1 MRHKRSGLVTW
12 AAAQGAPNAV
22 ELLVSAGFDVN
33 ALGRSDIPSNE
44 PWHTALHVAAETG
57 NLALAQTL
65 LALGA
70 DPDIPDKH
78 YRSTPLGGPG
88 TSASLRWSNC
98 LSRLHRHLAPSS
110 PFESDVPAYAPA
122 DEASRDHEGTFVPYP
137 HCLAGSSSR
146 RFCPVPLESCAL
158 RVNRTGGEKRGFW

>member
-78 YRSTPLGGPG
+78 YRSTPLGWRRYFGQP
-88 TSASLRWSNC
+88 ALVE
-98 LSRLHRHLAPSS
+98 LLEPLAPT
-110 PFESDVPAYAPA
+110 PC
-122 DEASRDHEGTFVPYP
+122 T
-137 HCLAGSSSR
+137 L
-146 RFCPVPLESCAL
+146 VPLRE
-158 RVNRTGGEKRGFW
+158 